1 LCALDAEF
9 ISTKEEEVEIRADG
23 TKRVIKP
30 AQLTLARVSVVRG
43 WGSREG
49 VAFIDDYI
57 HVKEPV
63 IDYLTKFSGI
73 NPGDLDPAISPHSL
87 TTRKVFTTL
96 FFLSPP
102 FFFFFFNDP
111 LELVLHFSLV
121 GIHEAQAAV

>member
-1 LCALDAEF
+1 MPRRGNLCALDAEF

-57 HVKEPV
+57 QVKEPV

-73 NPGDLDPAISPHSL
+73 NPGDLDPAISPHAL
-87 TTRKVFTTL
+87 TTRKVCPLSSLLFF
-96 FFLSPP
+96 FFLSPRSKLFVFVCVCVP
-102 FFFFFFNDP
+102 F
-111 LELVLHFSLV
+111 S
-121 GIHEAQAAV
+121 QRT